1 MKYKIFLS
9 QEANKYIDEIF
20 LYISNILTETETAKK
35 MIRLLERSILSL
47 EEMPNRFRVYERE
60 PWRSRGVHIMPVK
73 RYLVF
78 YLVDESNK
86 SINVFRIIYGS
97 RDLDNVLE

>member
-1 MKYKIFLS
+1 
-9 QEANKYIDEIF
+9 
-20 LYISNILTETETAKK
+20 

-47 EEMPNRFRVYERE
+47 EEMPNRFRIYESE

>member
-47 EEMPNRFRVYERE
+47 EEMPNRFRIYERE

>member
-9 QEANKYIDEIF
+9 QEANKDIDEIF

-47 EEMPNRFRVYERE
+47 EEMPNRFRIYESE